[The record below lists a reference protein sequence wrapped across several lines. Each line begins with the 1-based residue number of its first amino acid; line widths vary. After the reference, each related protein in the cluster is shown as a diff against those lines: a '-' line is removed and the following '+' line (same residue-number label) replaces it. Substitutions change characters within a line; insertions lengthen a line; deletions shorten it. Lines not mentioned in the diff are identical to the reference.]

1 MPAQSPRLPKISV
14 IQSFKVAAELGSLA
28 KAAAQLALTP
38 AAVSQQ
44 IRQLEE
50 QLGSALFVRTQS
62 GVMLTETGK
71 EYLRYVTE
79 AFDILHLGQQNL
91 RHAALMPKLTLY
103 ALQALASKWLLPN
116 IMQWRERCPDIDLSL
131 HGTHAQVD
139 FSATPAD
146 FVICFGEDRYPQL
159 DKQRLFMDEVVPV
172 ASPSL
177 LQRYSLARALEQAP
191 LIHLDWGNEGRFL
204 PDWRS
209 WLQARGAATP
219 ATQPSLSFNLTSLAI
234 EAAVAGAGLLLGQK
248 RLIAAELAR
257 GDLVAIDT
265 LSLPLSKAYYLAWPQ
280 RSRSQPGSEAVIAWL
295 AQLAAEPAVYGVT
308 PNAI

>member
-14 IQSFKVAAELGSLA
+14 IQAFKVAAELGSLA

-91 RHAALMPKLTLY
+91 RHAAVMPKLTLY
-103 ALQALASKWLLPN
+103 ALPALASKWLLPH
-116 IMQWRERCPDIDLSL
+116 IMQWREHCPDIDLSL
-131 HGTHAQVD
+131 YGTHAQVD
-139 FSATPAD
+139 FNATPAD
-146 FVICFGEDRYPQL
+146 FVICFGEERYPQL
-159 DKQRLFMDEVVPV
+159 DKQRLFLDEVVPV
-172 ASPSL
+172 ASPAL
-177 LQRYSLARALEQAP
+177 LQRYPPGSALSQAP

-209 WLQARGAATP
+209 WFLAKGMAGAVPQP
-219 ATQPSLSFNLTSLAI
+219 ALRFNLTSLAI
-234 EAAVAGAGLLLGQK
+234 DAAVSGAGLLLGQK

-257 GDLVAIDT
+257 GDLVMVDT
-265 LSLPLSKAYYLAWPQ
+265 LSLPLSKPYFLAWPQ
-280 RSRSQPGSEAVIAWL
+280 RSRSQPGSEALINWL
-295 AQLAAEPAVYGVT
+295 TRLAG
-308 PNAI
+308 

>member
-14 IQSFKVAAELGSLA
+14 IQAFKVAAELGSLA

-62 GVMLTETGK
+62 GVRLTETGK

-91 RHAALMPKLTLY
+91 RHAAVMPKLTLY
-103 ALQALASKWLLPN
+103 ALPALASKWLLPN

-131 HGTHAQVD
+131 YGTHAQVD
-139 FSATPAD
+139 FNATPAD
-146 FVICFGEDRYPQL
+146 FVICFGEERYPQL
-159 DKQRLFMDEVVPV
+159 DKQRLFLDEVVPV
-172 ASPSL
+172 ASPAL
-177 LQRYSLARALEQAP
+177 LQRYPHGNALSQAP

-209 WLQARGAATP
+209 WFLAKEMPVAAPQP
-219 ATQPSLSFNLTSLAI
+219 ALRFNLTSLAI
-234 EAAVAGAGLLLGQK
+234 DAAVAGAGLLLGQR

-257 GDLVAIDT
+257 GDLVTVDA
-265 LSLPLSKAYYLAWPQ
+265 LSLPLSKPYFLAWPQ
-280 RSRSQPGSEAVIAWL
+280 RSRSQPGSEALINWL
-295 AQLAAEPAVYGVT
+295 TQLAD
-308 PNAI
+308 

>member
-28 KAAAQLALTP
+28 KAAAQLTLTP

-91 RHAALMPKLTLY
+91 RHVATLPKLTLY
-103 ALQALASKWLLPN
+103 SLPALASKWLLPN
-116 IMQWRERCPDIDLSL
+116 IAQWRAQCPDSDLAL

-139 FSATPAD
+139 FNATPAD
-146 FVICFGEDRYPQL
+146 FVICFGDDRYPQL
-159 DKQRLFMDEVVPV
+159 DKQQLFLDEVLPV
-172 ASPSL
+172 ASPAL
-177 LQRYSLARALEQAP
+177 LQRYSAGKALEQAP

-209 WLQARGAATP
+209 WFQAKGMPEP
-219 ATQPSLSFNLTSLAI
+219 APRPAFSFNLTSLAI
-234 EAAVAGAGLLLGQK
+234 DAAVSGAGLLLGQK
-248 RLIAAELAR
+248 RLISAELAR
-257 GDLVAIDT
+257 GDLVTVDT
-265 LSLPLSKAYYLAWPQ
+265 LSLPLSKPYFLAWPQ
-280 RSRSQPGSEAVIAWL
+280 RSRSQPGSEALITWL
-295 AQLAAEPAVYGVT
+295 GQLASQ
-308 PNAI
+308 